1 MPAHP
6 AVWLAAAA
14 LWAAGNAAAA
24 LNVMPLRDVRAGMHG
39 VGRTVFQGDKIE
51 EFQVEILGVL
61 ENTGPRQSI
70 ILARLSGGPLEHTGV
85 MQGMS
90 GSPVYIEGKLIG
102 AVALAYP
109 FAKDPIAGIRPVEE
123 MLRVDAA
130 EPPAR
135 LAGLARGELLPAP
148 ASGSGDGRLQEVSTP
163 LSFSGF
169 SAAAVEQFAPQL
181 RRLGLEP
188 RQGIS
193 TGGAPGDTL
202 GDPSK
207 IQPGSMISV
216 QLMTG
221 DMSAGADGTVTAIDG
236 DRIYAFG
243 HRFLAVG
250 PTSLP
255 FARSEVLTLL
265 ANTNTSFKISSS
277 RELMGVISE
286 DRSSAVEGRL
296 GTRAALVPLDI
307 AVSRGGRA
315 VDAYH
320 MKMVNDRFLSPWLLQ
335 MAVFSAIDAT
345 ERAAGASSI
354 SITGSIHIAGRTDP
368 VPLRS
373 IFAAEGGAA
382 ALSAVSTAIPLAY
395 LMQGGFDS
403 LHVSGISLQL
413 ESFDARRDMS
423 IGNVYLS
430 RREARAGETV
440 EVMTQLEGANGA
452 ELTRSVKYT
461 IPTGTAPGTLYF
473 TVADGSQT
481 SLTELRQSMGETPH
495 SAEQLV
501 SFLNRVRSNDKAY
514 VRVWRPQP
522 AYGVG
527 GEELADPPPSLA
539 LVLGSTQTVSQ
550 ARNSKLAEF
559 TLDAG
564 DVMVTGAKTV
574 QIEVKE

>member
-1 MPAHP
+1 
-6 AVWLAAAA
+6 
-14 LWAAGNAAAA
+14 
-24 LNVMPLRDVRAGMHG
+24 
-39 VGRTVFQGDKIE
+39 
-51 EFQVEILGVL
+51 
-61 ENTGPRQSI
+61 
-70 ILARLSGGPLEHTGV
+70 
-85 MQGMS
+85 
-90 GSPVYIEGKLIG
+90 
-102 AVALAYP
+102 
-109 FAKDPIAGIRPVEE
+109 
-123 MLRVDAA
+123 
-130 EPPAR
+130 
-135 LAGLARGELLPAP
+135 
-148 ASGSGDGRLQEVSTP
+148 
-163 LSFSGF
+163 
-169 SAAAVEQFAPQL
+169 
-181 RRLGLEP
+181 
-188 RQGIS
+188 
-193 TGGAPGDTL
+193 
-202 GDPSK
+202 
-207 IQPGSMISV
+207 
-216 QLMTG
+216 
-221 DMSAGADGTVTAIDG
+221 
-236 DRIYAFG
+236 
-243 HRFLAVG
+243 
-250 PTSLP
+250 
-255 FARSEVLTLL
+255 
-265 ANTNTSFKISSS
+265 
-277 RELMGVISE
+277 
-286 DRSSAVEGRL
+286 
-296 GTRAALVPLDI
+296 
-307 AVSRGGRA
+307 
-315 VDAYH
+315 
-320 MKMVNDRFLSPWLLQ
+320 MVNDRFLSPWLLQ